1 MCWRTT
7 RVLKQGCLS
16 VNYIVLFE
24 VFLFADAVGA
34 PQPALRLHARRLP
47 RQSRQRHRFL
57 LRTSRPP
64 SRRACRP
71 RLAVRS
77 LLFVVLRLALS
88 APLRLAMEDVLA
100 SSGPPRR
107 AVSTSSGGGA
117 AGGASAGAPSSAGP
131 SGADAANA
139 SGVVDPPSAINTVA
153 LPPKPQF
160 PALSGKALPVCCGCN
175 LFGNSATSVSCDWTP
190 YFSSL
195 PCVLVILTLSL
206 VCWLFVPRLWV
217 VFSSRRLYL
226 L

>member
-1 MCWRTT
+1 
-7 RVLKQGCLS
+7 
-16 VNYIVLFE
+16 
-24 VFLFADAVGA
+24 
-34 PQPALRLHARRLP
+34 
-47 RQSRQRHRFL
+47 
-57 LRTSRPP
+57 
-64 SRRACRP
+64 
-71 RLAVRS
+71 
-77 LLFVVLRLALS
+77 
-88 APLRLAMEDVLA
+88 MEDVLA

-139 SGVVDPPSAINTVA
+139 SGAVGPPSAINTVA

-217 VFSSRRLYL
+217 MFSSRRLYL
-226 L
+226 LWCMDYSVAARASARSPSPLTATPLYRPSGCLYTSRWCSSSSCRCG